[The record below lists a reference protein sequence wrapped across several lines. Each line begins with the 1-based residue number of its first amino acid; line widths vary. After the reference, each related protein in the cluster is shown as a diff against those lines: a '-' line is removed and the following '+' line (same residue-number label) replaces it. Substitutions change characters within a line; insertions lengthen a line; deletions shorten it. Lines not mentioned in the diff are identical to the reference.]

1 MKSPDEKS
9 RRRMPNIYDVAR
21 AAGVS
26 VFTVSAVVN
35 RTGQVSDALRQRV
48 EAAIQKLRYRP
59 NLLAR
64 GLATRQTRTIGVVV
78 PDIANP
84 FFPLVVRGA
93 EDAVQRSGFS
103 LLLCN
108 SDDQK
113 EKEQG
118 YLELL
123 VAQRVDGILL
133 TKTPAPFSPQVR
145 QLIKDTN
152 TLVVLMMR
160 TIRGFPA
167 DAVITDD
174 VVGAYEAVTHLARI
188 GHRRIAIVGG
198 PAGVSNAQ
206 ARFRGYRKA
215 LADSG
220 LRFEPA
226 LTGEGDYRIESG
238 YRAGLKLLPRRPDAV
253 FVTNYLMTVGFM
265 QAADEM
271 RLQCPQD
278 FGLVSFDDY
287 PWLGSFHPRLTTVEL
302 PKYEVGEAAA
312 QILLQ
317 RIEKNG
323 GRPILRKLAPQ
334 LRVRESCGFS
344 HCGSGRQLARSE
356 RPSSTRAKPSGGG
369 APESD
374 QQALGIEDGSNLH
387 PASLRDAK
395 P

>member
-1 MKSPDEKS
+1 MKNSYNKS
-9 RRRMPNIYDVAR
+9 QRRMPNIYDVAR
-21 AAGVS
+21 VAGVS

-35 RTGQVSDALRQRV
+35 RTGKVSDGLRRRV
-48 EAAIQKLRYRP
+48 EAAIQELNYRP

-64 GLATRQTRTIGVVV
+64 RLATRQTRTIGVVV

-93 EDAVQRSGFS
+93 EDAAQRSGFS

-108 SDDQK
+108 SDDQQ

-123 VAQRVDGILL
+123 IAQRVDGILL

-145 QLIKDTN
+145 QLLKDTN
-152 TLVVLMMR
+152 TPVALMMR

-174 VVGAYEAVTHLARI
+174 LVGAYEAVTHLARI
-188 GHRRIAIVGG
+188 GHRRIALVGG
-198 PAGVSNAQ
+198 PAGVSNAH

-215 LADSG
+215 LTDSG
-220 LRFEPA
+220 LRFDPA
-226 LTGEGDYRIESG
+226 LAAEGDYRIESG

-271 RLQCPQD
+271 RLQCPHH

-302 PKYEVGEAAA
+302 PKYELGASAA
-312 QILLQ
+312 QMLLR
-317 RIEKNG
+317 RIEKKG

-344 HCGSGRQLARSE
+344 LRDSGRPLSRSGQ
-356 RPSSTRAKPSGGG
+356 P
-369 APESD
+369 
-374 QQALGIEDGSNLH
+374 H
-387 PASLRDAK
+387 PASPKFSSPRAPGPDKQIPGGVRSAQ
-395 P
+395 PQPVRMRQARR